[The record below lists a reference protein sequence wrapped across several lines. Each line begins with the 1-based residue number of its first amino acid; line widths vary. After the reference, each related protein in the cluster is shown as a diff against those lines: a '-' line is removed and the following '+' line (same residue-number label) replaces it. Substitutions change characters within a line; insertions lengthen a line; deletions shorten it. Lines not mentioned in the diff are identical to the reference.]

1 MASTIKIS
9 DLNSEQTLDDEEYKL
24 FDIKTPTDASES
36 DIGLKRDNLILLNNE
51 DISGDPYEIL
61 TSTTTY
67 AGFITRKEILFDNEN
82 QTHYVGKA
90 YLPAYL
96 INRVDV
102 IDQPKYHIFK
112 TILESTSMG
121 NAEITKLA
129 FDFEYTESETTYR
142 DRFEIQG
149 YYRLPKALISLFFSG
164 QELLRRVALTQ
175 YGLTQ
180 KDRDFIRDVNI
191 QDFVSKNIEDTAFLR
206 LWSILITASV
216 NSTTLLS
223 KDPTVWVDP
232 KIIAFQKQ
240 KSEQVAAEFNQ
251 YVLEHRDKV

>member
-149 YYRLPKALISLFFSG
+149 YYRLPKALISLFFDQSS
-164 QELLRRVALTQ
+164 A
-175 YGLTQ
+175 
-180 KDRDFIRDVNI
+180 
-191 QDFVSKNIEDTAFLR
+191 
-206 LWSILITASV
+206 
-216 NSTTLLS
+216 TLS
-223 KDPTVWVDP
+223 
-232 KIIAFQKQ
+232 
-240 KSEQVAAEFNQ
+240 
-251 YVLEHRDKV
+251 